1 MELLRFSY
9 TNLRRKPADA
19 FFFAFSMFSASLVI
33 TMFFAIIANPY
44 YGSESLRDASAMSQG
59 GMSLV
64 ASFDGGIGSGIF
76 TMMLS
81 LFMIFICILTVFFS
95 NKFFLMSKTHDI
107 GVMMISG
114 SSIIRIAKF
123 LIVQNF
129 MIMGIAA
136 PLGALAGCCVFP
148 LVNHVIYLSMNIQA
162 PVFTFSSA
170 ALGYCIA
177 TLVIV
182 SVWLVIVD
190 AGFVYRMDSMNEL
203 LRARRSMNPIGKQK
217 QVFMKIV
224 YVCVYALT
232 IYLLFSIDY
241 HYMNAIFL
249 IYLGVAIVF
258 GAGNVFRYILPDVL
272 TLMKKRMF
280 AENRHFLISLGNLR
294 YSMVNGNLLVT
305 IILLSTAVLFLYLC
319 KFYNDTATFM
329 VVMIA
334 FLVSMLQI
342 SICLVYKLSADGLS
356 KCQVF
361 RNMTAI
367 GYLKTD
373 IRKIIKQEI
382 VGFYGIILL
391 LSLPPLLVIT
401 SLFAAGGD
409 VAWSFVLQ
417 LHGLYIGFLLV
428 AAVVVYRIYMKLI
441 FRQDLMEAYMEE

>member
-1 MELLRFSY
+1 
-9 TNLRRKPADA
+9 
-19 FFFAFSMFSASLVI
+19 
-33 TMFFAIIANPY
+33 
-44 YGSESLRDASAMSQG
+44 
-59 GMSLV
+59 
-64 ASFDGGIGSGIF
+64 
-76 TMMLS
+76 
-81 LFMIFICILTVFFS
+81 
-95 NKFFLMSKTHDI
+95 
-107 GVMMISG
+107 
-114 SSIIRIAKF
+114 
-123 LIVQNF
+123 
-129 MIMGIAA
+129 
-136 PLGALAGCCVFP
+136 
-148 LVNHVIYLSMNIQA
+148 
-162 PVFTFSSA
+162 
-170 ALGYCIA
+170 
-177 TLVIV
+177 
-182 SVWLVIVD
+182 
-190 AGFVYRMDSMNEL
+190 
-203 LRARRSMNPIGKQK
+203 
-217 QVFMKIV
+217 MKIV

-373 IRKIIKQEI
+373 IRK
-382 VGFYGIILL
+382 
-391 LSLPPLLVIT
+391 LSSRKSSAFTASFCCYLCRLY
-401 SLFAAGGD
+401 
-409 VAWSFVLQ
+409 WS
-417 LHGLYIGFLLV
+417 
-428 AAVVVYRIYMKLI
+428 
-441 FRQDLMEAYMEE
+441 

>member
-1 MELLRFSY
+1 
-9 TNLRRKPADA
+9 
-19 FFFAFSMFSASLVI
+19 
-33 TMFFAIIANPY
+33 
-44 YGSESLRDASAMSQG
+44 
-59 GMSLV
+59 
-64 ASFDGGIGSGIF
+64 
-76 TMMLS
+76 MMLS

-428 AAVVVYRIYMKLI
+428 AAVVMYRIYMKLI

>member
-1 MELLRFSY
+1 M
-9 TNLRRKPADA
+9 
-19 FFFAFSMFSASLVI
+19 
-33 TMFFAIIANPY
+33 
-44 YGSESLRDASAMSQG
+44 RDASAMSQG

-319 KFYNDTATFM
+319 KLYNDTATFM

-428 AAVVVYRIYMKLI
+428 AAVVMYRIYMKLI